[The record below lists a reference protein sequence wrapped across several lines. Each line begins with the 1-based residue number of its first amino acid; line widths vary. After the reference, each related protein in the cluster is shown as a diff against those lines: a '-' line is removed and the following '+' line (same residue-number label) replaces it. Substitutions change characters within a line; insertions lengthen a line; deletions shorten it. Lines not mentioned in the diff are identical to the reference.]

1 MSCAGPRVV
10 REVTGLRHIWAMTEP
25 FWEGWK
31 TMIWAMCIFLK
42 MLERVTLGL
51 LLLFVVRSYT
61 PSSVDD
67 SFFFGDL

>member
-1 MSCAGPRVV
+1 
-10 REVTGLRHIWAMTEP
+10 
-25 FWEGWK
+25 
-31 TMIWAMCIFLK
+31 MIWAMCIFLK